1 MQPVPV
7 QLSVRNVRKSFS
19 GKAGEVQVLD
29 DLSFDINER
38 DFVSIIGPS
47 GCGKTTIFNIIAG
60 LLEPDSGSLHYRG
73 EEIESLRGRVGYM
86 MQKDL
91 LFPWRTVLGN
101 VLLGLE
107 TRGVDRIEAEAKAR
121 EYLRGFGLSGFE
133 NAYPKTL
140 SGGMRQRVALIR
152 TLIMDPDILLLDEPF
167 SALDYQTRLYLEG
180 VLKDAVETYH
190 KTVILVTHDIDEA
203 VALSKRVVVLSG
215 RPARVK
221 TVHDIEIDAHLADRG
236 AQRPAGSPATSMR
249 SAPSSTSRPR
259 KRVTMTLPEQPPM
272 RNLRKSAP
280 PAAREPSTPRSAAR
294 RCRRRR

>member
-1 MQPVPV
+1 MMSAPA
-7 QLSVRNVRKSFS
+7 QLSVRNVRKSFY
-19 GKAGEVQVLD
+19 GKAGEAPVLE
-29 DLSFDINER
+29 DLSFDIPAR

-60 LLEPDSGSLHYRG
+60 LIEPDAGAMHYLG
-73 EEIESLRGRVGYM
+73 QEIDSLRGRVGYM

-107 TRGVDRIEAEAKAR
+107 TRGVDRAAAEEKAR
-121 EYLRGFGLSGFE
+121 DYLKSFGLAGFE

-140 SGGMRQRVALIR
+140 SGGMRQRVALFR
-152 TLIMDPDILLLDEPF
+152 TLIMDPDFFFLAEPF

-221 TVHDIEIDAHLADRG
+221 IVHDIEISAA
-236 AQRPAGSPATSMR
+236 SPI
-249 SAPSSTSRPR
+249 
-259 KRVTMTLPEQPPM
+259 
-272 RNLRKSAP
+272 
-280 PAAREPSTPRSAAR
+280 AARSDS
-294 RCRRRR
+294 

>member
-1 MQPVPV
+1 MESVPA
-7 QLSVRNVRKSFS
+7 QLSVRNVRKSFHS
-19 GKAGEVQVLD
+19 KAGEVRVLD
-29 DLSFDINER
+29 DLSFDINAR

-60 LLEPDSGSLHYRG
+60 LVEPDSGTLVHHG
-73 EEIESLRGRVGYM
+73 EEIESLHGRVGYM

-107 TRGVDRIEAEAKAR
+107 TRGVDRTTAEDKAR
-121 EYLRGFGLSGFE
+121 EYLKSFGLAGFE

-180 VLKDAVETYH
+180 VLKEAVETYH

-203 VALSKRVVVLSG
+203 VALSKRIVVLSG

-221 TVHDIEIDAHLADRG
+221 TVHDIEISAA
-236 AQRPAGSPATSMR
+236 SPI
-249 SAPSSTSRPR
+249 
-259 KRVTMTLPEQPPM
+259 
-272 RNLRKSAP
+272 
-280 PAAREPSTPRSAAR
+280 AARSDGRFSGYFHTLCAELDIQTESTA
-294 RCRRRR
+294 

>member
-1 MQPVPV
+1 MKSAPA
-7 QLSVRNVRKSFS
+7 QLFVRNIRKSFF
-19 GKAGEVQVLD
+19 GKTGEVRVLD
-29 DLSFDINER
+29 DLSFDINAR

-60 LLEPDSGSLHYRG
+60 LVEPDAGTLIYRG
-73 EEIESLRGRVGYM
+73 EEIDSLRGRVGYM

-107 TRGVDRIEAEAKAR
+107 ARGVDRAEAEGKAR
-121 EYLRGFGLSGFE
+121 EYLKAFGLGGFE
-133 NAYPKTL
+133 NAYPKML

-167 SALDYQTRLYLEG
+167 SALDYQTRFYLEG
-180 VLKDAVETYH
+180 VVKDAVNTYH

-221 TVHDIEIDAHLADRG
+221 VVHDIDIAAH
-236 AQRPAGSPATSMR
+236 SPI
-249 SAPSSTSRPR
+249 
-259 KRVTMTLPEQPPM
+259 
-272 RNLRKSAP
+272 AP
-280 PAAREPSTPRSAAR
+280 PR
-294 RCRRRR
+294 

>member
-1 MQPVPV
+1 MQPTPV
-7 QLSVRNVRKSFS
+7 QLSVRNVRKSFA

-29 DLSFDINER
+29 DLSFGINER

-107 TRGVDRIEAEAKAR
+107 TRGVDRDQAEGKAR
-121 EYLRGFGLSGFE
+121 EYLKGFGLSGFE

-140 SGGMRQRVALIR
+140 SGGMRQL
-152 TLIMDPDILLLDEPF
+152 P
-167 SALDYQTRLYLEG
+167 
-180 VLKDAVETYH
+180 KDT
-190 KTVILVTHDIDEA
+190 
-203 VALSKRVVVLSG
+203 
-215 RPARVK
+215 
-221 TVHDIEIDAHLADRG
+221 
-236 AQRPAGSPATSMR
+236 
-249 SAPSSTSRPR
+249 
-259 KRVTMTLPEQPPM
+259 
-272 RNLRKSAP
+272 
-280 PAAREPSTPRSAAR
+280 AAR
-294 RCRRRR
+294 RRRHNFPEQKADNIRRFPDLRAGIQVACIHVCSKYQSS

>member
-1 MQPVPV
+1 
-7 QLSVRNVRKSFS
+7 
-19 GKAGEVQVLD
+19 
-29 DLSFDINER
+29 
-38 DFVSIIGPS
+38 
-47 GCGKTTIFNIIAG
+47 
-60 LLEPDSGSLHYRG
+60 
-73 EEIESLRGRVGYM
+73 

-107 TRGVDRIEAEAKAR
+107 TRGVDAREAEAKAR
-121 EYLRGFGLSGFE
+121 EYLKQFGLAGFE

-180 VLKDAVETYH
+180 VLKDAVQTYK

-221 TVHDIEIDAHLADRG
+221 VVHEIDID
-236 AQRPAGSPATSMR
+236 ATS
-249 SAPSSTSRPR
+249 P
-259 KRVTMTLPEQPPM
+259 VTARNDANFATYFKTLCAELDIQTE
-272 RNLRKSAP
+272 KTA
-280 PAAREPSTPRSAAR
+280 
-294 RCRRRR
+294 

>member
-1 MQPVPV
+1 MKSVPA
-7 QLSVRNVRKSFS
+7 QLSVRGVRKSFH
-19 GKAGEVQVLD
+19 GKAGEVRVLD
-29 DLSFDINER
+29 DLSFDINAH

-60 LLEPDSGSLHYRG
+60 LVEPDSGTLLYHG
-73 EEIESLRGRVGYM
+73 EEIDSLRGRVGYM

-107 TRGVDRIEAEAKAR
+107 TRGVDRAAAEEKAR
-121 EYLRGFGLSGFE
+121 EYLKSFGLAGFE

-221 TVHDIEIDAHLADRG
+221 TVHDIEIAA
-236 AQRPAGSPATSMR
+236 ASPITAR
-249 SAPSSTSRPR
+249 SDSRFSGYFH
-259 KRVTMTLPEQPPM
+259 TLCAELDIQTE
-272 RNLRKSAP
+272 KTA
-280 PAAREPSTPRSAAR
+280 
-294 RCRRRR
+294 

>member
-1 MQPVPV
+1 MLLSPV
-7 QLSVRNVRKSFS
+7 QLSVKGVQKSFH
-19 GKAGEVQVLD
+19 GRDGEVRVLD
-29 DLSFDINER
+29 DLSLDIFDR

-60 LLEPDSGSLHYRG
+60 LVEADAGTLHFLG
-73 EEIESLRGRVGYM
+73 QPVESLRGRVGYM

-107 TRGVDRIEAEAKAR
+107 TRGVDRVEAEAKAR
-121 EYLRGFGLSGFE
+121 EYLKNFGLAGFE

-152 TLIMDPDILLLDEPF
+152 TLIVDPDILLLDEPF

-180 VLKDAVETYH
+180 MLKEAVETYH

-221 TVHDIEIDAHLADRG
+221 VVHDIEIA
-236 AQRPAGSPATSMR
+236 ATSPITAR
-249 SAPSSTSRPR
+249 SDGRFSGYFHALCAELDIQTER
-259 KRVTMTLPEQPPM
+259 L
-272 RNLRKSAP
+272 A
-280 PAAREPSTPRSAAR
+280 
-294 RCRRRR
+294 